1 MNNNRPLH
9 AKDLML
15 GDWVKWGYTTAFG
28 VKVGGYKMQVAAIYQ
43 DDSVDLVDSDSY
55 YEHVPMD
62 EVEAIPLIEA
72 ILDKNCADICK
83 YEDNRSFQWTW
94 ENPTGYIELATRA
107 GGDHV
112 SDGFFMSCND
122 SEYAIMVLHYVH
134 ELQHALRLAGIGKEI
149 EL

>member
-1 MNNNRPLH
+1 MNNNRPLQ

-15 GDWVKWGYTTAFG
+15 GDWVMWGYTTASG

-62 EVEAIPLIEA
+62 EVEAIPLTEKV
-72 ILDKNCADICK
+72 LEKNADIVK
-83 YEDNRSFQWTW
+83 EWMDTEEIWAWSANNDDNASVIFHEREGWKRNMEGASV
-94 ENPTGYIELATRA
+94 RR
-107 GGDHV
+107 
-112 SDGFFMSCND
+112 
-122 SEYAIMVLHYVH
+122 YVH

>member
-62 EVEAIPLIEA
+62 EVEAIPLTEGMLKKNADVIEA
-72 ILDKNCADICK
+72 WQDAD
-83 YEDNRSFQWTW
+83 
-94 ENPTGYIELATRA
+94 
-107 GGDHV
+107 V
-112 SDGFFMSCND
+112 SW
-122 SEYAIMVLHYVH
+122 VRRHYVH

-149 EL
+149 AL

>member
-1 MNNNRPLH
+1 MNNRPLQ

-43 DDSVDLVDSDSY
+43 DDCVDLEDSDNY

-62 EVEAIPLIEA
+62 EVEAIPITED
-72 ILDKNCADICK
+72 ILRKNAGIV
-83 YEDNRSFQWTW
+83 EEWM
-94 ENPTGYIELATRA
+94 AT
-107 GGDHV
+107 DV
-112 SDGFFMSCND
+112 SW
-122 SEYAIMVLHYVH
+122 VRRQYVH
-134 ELQHALRLAGIGKEI
+134 ELQHSLRLAGIGKEI